1 MRHIALVSL
10 LKKMHGWFI
19 VYIWAGRQ
27 KMVWDSICGG
37 RALGVAA
44 VVLVMAGGAGA
55 ATITVNDYET

>member
-10 LKKMHGWFI
+10 LKKSIRGNHACI
-19 VYIWAGRQ
+19 GRQ
-27 KMVWDSICGG
+27 KMVWDNIYGG